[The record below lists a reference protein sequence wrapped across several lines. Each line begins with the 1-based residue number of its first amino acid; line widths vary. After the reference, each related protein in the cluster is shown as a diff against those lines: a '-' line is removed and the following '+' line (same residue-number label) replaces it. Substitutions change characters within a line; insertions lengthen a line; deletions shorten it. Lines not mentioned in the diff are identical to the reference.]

1 MKKSS
6 ENLLT
11 IINDILD
18 MSKIE
23 AGKMELE
30 SIPFEVREQI

>member
-1 MKKSS
+1 VKKSS